1 MRKHGAVDGVKEV
14 RGTELRNIGIPVKPP
29 KPECNDKDCPFHGTL
44 PVRKRTFNGVVVSN
58 GMRGAVVIRRD
69 YHRYV
74 SKYKRYERRHS
85 SIPAHNPPCINAK
98 KGDRVKITEC
108 RPLSKSVSFVV
119 IEKMED

>member
-1 MRKHGAVDGVKEV
+1 MQS
-14 RGTELRNIGIPVKPP
+14 IGISVKPP
-29 KPECNDKDCPFHGTL
+29 KKGCKDKNCPFHGTL
-44 PVRKRTFNGVVVSN
+44 PVRKSIFNGVVVSN
-58 GMRGAVVIRRD
+58 RMRDTVVVRRD

-98 KGDRVKITEC
+98 KGDNVKLAEC

-119 IEKMED
+119 IEKMEG